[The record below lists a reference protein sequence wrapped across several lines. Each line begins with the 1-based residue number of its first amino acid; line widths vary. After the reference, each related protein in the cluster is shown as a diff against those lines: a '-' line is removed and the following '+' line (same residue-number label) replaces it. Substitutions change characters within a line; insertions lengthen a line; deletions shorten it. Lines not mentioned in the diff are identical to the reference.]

1 MMRIITAQ
9 GPTEGSSCAR
19 AHPALLQEGRGE
31 GTQPFSLS
39 GAAQAAALSLR
50 SWQAGCSPRWPAE
63 RLTHPSTSLSAPSLR
78 DLASSSQ
85 TRDKPTASPC
95 PGAAPVPVAHPSAW
109 NGKIPRRRSGA
120 AGSPPAKQCN
130 SSGIALLLSTQL
142 LSTFALQNS
151 EPGRRKAPLPLL
163 PPPDPEQNPT
173 RIPAHGAEL
182 LPSTRNIAAI
192 LPLTIHLCLN

>member
-1 MMRIITAQ
+1 MRIITAQ

-19 AHPALLQEGRGE
+19 AHPALLQEGRGAR
-31 GTQPFSLS
+31 TQPFSLS

-50 SWQAGCSPRWPAE
+50 SWQAGCSPRRPAE

-85 TRDKPTASPC
+85 TRDKPPASPC

-109 NGKIPRRRSGA
+109 NRKIPRRRSGA

-130 SSGIALLLSTQL
+130 SSGITLLLSTPL

-151 EPGRRKAPLPLL
+151 EPGRSKALLPLL
-163 PPPDPEQNPT
+163 PLPDPEQNPT
-173 RIPAHGAEL
+173 HIPAHGAEL